1 MVRATKIK
9 RSSARALGKIR
20 SQCGG
25 DVRGE
30 EQPFAITVFVFLGL
44 FTKEPKLAG
53 VKKVRKTDRN
63 LVVPIF
69 FALRLPHLKIGF
81 SNFPDFS
88 RVAAATSRLIFSIF
102 FLSCGSRNSRKMR
115 VARVLRQCRNWVL
128 CASCNCRNSE
138 NNGKFSLGL
147 VVRNLVAR
155 GFVKISQGLVGL
167 DMWS

>member
-1 MVRATKIK
+1 MP
-9 RSSARALGKIR
+9 
-20 SQCGG
+20 SQ
-25 DVRGE
+25 
-30 EQPFAITVFVFLGL
+30 FLSFWVCL
-44 FTKEPKLAG
+44 LRNQNLQ
-53 VKKVRKTDRN
+53 VKKTVRKTDRN

-128 CASCNCRNSE
+128 CASCDCRNSE
-138 NNGKFSLGL
+138 NNGKFSRGL
-147 VVRNLVAR
+147 VVRDLVAR
-155 GFVKISQGLVGL
+155 GFVKNLPGLGRSRDVVVTLWRAAAAGKIPL
-167 DMWS
+167 PPRAQRVSLAHYCVCK